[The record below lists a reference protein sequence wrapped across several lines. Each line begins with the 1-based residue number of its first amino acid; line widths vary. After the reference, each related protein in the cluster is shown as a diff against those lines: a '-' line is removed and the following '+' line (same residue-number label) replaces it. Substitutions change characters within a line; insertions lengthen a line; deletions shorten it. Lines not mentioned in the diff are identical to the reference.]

1 MLKQLCVRSVAQEYI
16 HRLRT
21 QIVEH
26 FSSLRNDMCD
36 YSVILLRYVIIAA
49 TLGNL
54 VHKR

>member
-1 MLKQLCVRSVAQEYI
+1 MLKQLCVWSVAQEYI
-16 HRLRT
+16 RRLQK

-26 FSSLRNDMCD
+26 FRSLRNDTCD

-54 VHKR
+54 VHKC

>member
-1 MLKQLCVRSVAQEYI
+1 MLKQLCVWSVAQEYI
-16 HRLRT
+16 RRLQT

-26 FSSLRNDMCD
+26 FSSLRNDTCD

-54 VHKR
+54 VHKC